1 MKKVDK
7 GGITYGK
14 SHDEG
19 GIPVKNAGTGQM
31 LEVEGGEGIVN
42 KRSMASDKKV
52 KMNGKEMTICEAVS
66 QLNQMEG
73 GVKFSCDDVEHRQF
87 IEQMDRGGE
96 LERGVRTE
104 KEHIDTLIKLYEN
117 RLNVNEAVT
126 SIAKEHI
133 AENPNYYSDLQK
145 MEEAKVES
153 VTMPTINMVD
163 MMFDLQAKRVADKA
177 SVSSLETADSKVE
190 DFREYEDG
198 GMFGRTCGCKN
209 HKRKYLDGGMFDSG
223 FGSLDNFIG
232 QAAKKE
238 ESKKD
243 AEYSLEVID
252 KARKLLDKDYLQMIL
267 SSSMSP
273 KYKIYFQH
281 LKKLNLYQ
289 EGWRFKFGQSRE
301 WAGLCA
307 YKGLVF
313 DKSKTLYLSINFVKH
328 DENWLENEKDTILHE
343 MAHAIVDEYMITKVI
358 DFLAVDPAHKVNEG
372 HGEAWAQVCS
382 AINPEGN
389 CDRFYT
395 NAKLKDSFLPYMY
408 ECGFCNTKKYSRNRN
423 FTNICFKCMKPVIV
437 IKND

>member
-14 SHDEG
+14 SHDDG
-19 GIPVKNAGTGQM
+19 GIPVKNASTGQM
-31 LEVEGGEGIVN
+31 LEVEGGEGILN

-52 KMNGKEMTICEAVS
+52 KMNGKEMTICEAAS
-66 QLNQMEG
+66 KLNEMEG

-87 IEQMDRGGE
+87 IEQMELGGE
-96 LERGVRTE
+96 LERGIRTE
-104 KEHIDTLIKLYEN
+104 KEHIETLMKLYEN
-117 RLNVNEAVT
+117 RITPTKAVEEV
-126 SIAKEHI
+126 AKEHI
-133 AENPNYYSDLQK
+133 AENPNYYSD
-145 MEEAKVES
+145 MEQMEDSKVES
-153 VTMPTINMVD
+153 ISMPTTTD
-163 MMFDLQAKRVADKA
+163 MMFDFQVKRVAEKA
-177 SVSSLETADSKVE
+177 NVPSFERSGSKVE
-190 DFREYEDG
+190 DIREFKDG

-232 QAAKKE
+232 QAAKKDE
-238 ESKKD
+238 GKKD
-243 AEYSLEVID
+243 AEYSLEVIE
-252 KARKLLDKDYLQMIL
+252 KARKILDKDYLPMIL

-273 KYKIYFQH
+273 KYKIYFQQ

-289 EGWRFKFGQSRE
+289 EGWRFKFGSSRE

-307 YKGLVF
+307 YRGLTF

-328 DENWLENEKDTILHE
+328 DANWLENEKDTILHE

-358 DFLAVDPAHKVNEG
+358 DFVSVDPAHKVNEG
-372 HGEAWAQVCS
+372 HGEAWEQVCK

-389 CDRFYT
+389 CDRFYG

-408 ECGFCNTKKYSRNRN
+408 ECAFCNTKKYSRNRN
-423 FTNICFKCMKPVIV
+423 FTNVCFKCMKPVIV